1 MPKYQKFEDLP
12 AWQEAA
18 QLYEAVLDV
27 VEGPTVP
34 FTAAFRNQ
42 LERAALATMSQI
54 AEGFERPSR
63 EDLLLFLR
71 EARGAAGE
79 VRSMLAVIVHRP
91 KTKPIQPAIER
102 IRGLADSCARQIGAW
117 IRSVE
122 SPRSEAAGG
131 ASSGNSEE
139 PRRAAA
145 PVPASAPASP
155 NPGANRPGAGEQTRR
170 R

>member
-1 MPKYQKFEDLP
+1 MPKYQRFEDLP

-63 EDLLLFLR
+63 DDLLQFLR

-122 SPRSEAAGG
+122 SPRSEV
-131 ASSGNSEE
+131 
-139 PRRAAA
+139 PAA
-145 PVPASAPASP
+145 PP
-155 NPGANRPGAGEQTRR
+155 NSGDGQESRRSTPPSPGATRPGAAEQTRR